1 MKHALGRCFDRLWA
15 VFGIDARN
23 AGDPALGVPIQADW
37 GGGDRGETA
46 EDREKKRELLSKVLW
61 IETEGYSLVYY
72 VYTELTGLIWSI
84 AT

>member
-1 MKHALGRCFDRLWA
+1 MKHDLGRCFDRLWA

-46 EDREKKRELLSKVLW
+46 EDRGKKRELLSKVSW
-61 IETEGYSLVYY
+61 METEDCSLVY
-72 VYTELTGLIWSI
+72 VYWTHEIWSD
-84 AT
+84 TST